1 MNTPRSMPASSDAPS
16 YARIPF
22 SQHTRPLK
30 TVRACTPSPN
40 PGPMADWWARHTSGA
55 ARPSVGEALTTR
67 TDEEVIGDTV
77 SAFRTALRRTD
88 GVESPADLQSDGA
101 TETGNDAPAD
111 SLDYFAPAFRR
122 ALGREERR
130 ADTHAV
136 ETKADSARAAA
147 GADEATPA
155 ASLDYFTPALP
166 SASGQGDPSDALSG
180 AFATL
185 GEEAGP
191 DTEETDAAERSLDYF
206 APAFRRALG
215 RRQHADPESPEAR
228 VQEEEPQGA
237 VEQLKEAIEG
247 MSERGI
253 ERFSGEE
260 RPEETELSLDLARL
274 AERLFTGPP
283 RGCASL
289 NGG

>member
-1 MNTPRSMPASSDAPS
+1 MPTSSDAS
-16 YARIPF
+16 GYARTPF

-30 TVRACTPSPN
+30 AVRACTPSSD
-40 PGPMADWWARHTSGA
+40 PGPMADWWARHTSGG
-55 ARPSVGEALTTR
+55 ARPSVEEALTTR
-67 TDEEVIGDTV
+67 TDEDVIGDTV

-88 GVESPADLQSDGA
+88 GIESPADLRCGA
-101 TETGNDAPAD
+101 ASEAGDDAPAD
-111 SLDYFAPAFRR
+111 SLDYFAPAFRQV
-122 ALGREERR
+122 LGREERR
-130 ADTHAV
+130 ADTRTA
-136 ETKADSARAAA
+136 ETEADPARTDVRSEETAAA
-147 GADEATPA
+147 T
-155 ASLDYFTPALP
+155 SLDYFTPALP
-166 SASGQGDPSDALSG
+166 RASGQADPAGAISG
-180 AFATL
+180 AFVTL

-206 APAFRRALG
+206 APAFRRTLG
-215 RRQHADPESPEAR
+215 RRQHANPESPDAR

-237 VEQLKEAIEG
+237 VAQLREAIEG

-260 RPEETELSLDLARL
+260 RPEETDLGLDLARL
-274 AERLFTGPP
+274 AERLLTGPP